1 MANLPFS
8 PYIMSLDLSL
18 ATAEILSPEAAPAE
32 PLDRALRPTS
42 LRDYIG
48 QRQLKAQLTVYLSA
62 ANSRKE
68 ALDHTLLFGP
78 PGLGK
83 TTMAQII
90 ANELGSRCLV
100 TSGPM
105 LEKPGDL
112 AALLTQLGERDV
124 LFIDE
129 IHRLPLQVE
138 EILYPAMEDYKL
150 DIMVGEGAQVRSITL
165 PLAPFTLVGA
175 TTRAGSLSAPL
186 RDRFGISARME
197 YYDQEELTSILLRS
211 ANLLGMPA
219 SEDALANMAMRCR
232 GTPRI
237 ANRMLRRVRDFA
249 TYSGDD
255 EITLANSTE
264 ALAMLGVDFWGLDA
278 VDRRYMQVLAQ
289 VYGGG
294 PAGLEA
300 LAASTGDARETLEDA
315 VEPYLLQQGLLQRT
329 QRGRMLSSKGEL
341 YCLEELGIDPP
352 PIVEGAK
359 K

>member
-1 MANLPFS
+1 MPQDLT
-8 PYIMSLDLSL
+8 LDS
-18 ATAEILSPEAAPAE
+18 ADILSPEAAPAE
-32 PLDRALRPTS
+32 PTDRAMRPTS
-42 LRDYIG
+42 LSDYVG
-48 QRQLKAQLTVYLSA
+48 QRQLKMQLTVYLAA
-62 ANSRKE
+62 ANSRNE

-90 ANELGSRCLV
+90 ANEMGSRCIV

-112 AALLTQLGERDV
+112 AAMLTQLSERDV

-129 IHRLPLQVE
+129 IHRLPVQVE

-197 YYDQEELTSILLRS
+197 YYDQVELQSILRRS
-211 ANLLGMPA
+211 AKLLGTVV
-219 SEDALANMAMRCR
+219 SEEALAQMSQRCR

-249 TYSGDD
+249 TYAGDD
-255 EITLANSTE
+255 KITLANSTE

-289 VYGGG
+289 VYAGG

-329 QRGRMLSSKGEL
+329 PRGRLLSSKGQL
-341 YCLEELGIDPP
+341 YCLEEMGIEPTP
-352 PIVEGAK
+352 NSVGT
-359 K
+359 